1 MAESAW
7 VIRESGLETG
17 PNKRERGESQR
28 EAPNEFQDSTGRQ
41 GREREIVR
49 TLLRMHVRTNVR
61 KVTLFFPIWSLEN
74 SLFSVEGKT
83 LTKKLLRASYSGE
96 KSS

>member
-41 GREREIVR
+41 GRERERSYALFLGCTYAQTCVK
-49 TLLRMHVRTNVR
+49 LR
-61 KVTLFFPIWSLEN
+61 FFPYLVFGEFPFLSGGEN
-74 SLFSVEGKT
+74 LDQET
-83 LTKKLLRASYSGE
+83 ATCE
-96 KSS
+96 

>member
-41 GREREIVR
+41 GREREREIVR

-61 KVTLFFPIWSLEN
+61 KVTLFSL
-74 SLFSVEGKT
+74 SGLWRIPFSQWRGKP
-83 LTKKLLRASYSGE
+83 
-96 KSS
+96 